1 MPTFEKDPAAAPDD
15 NRGIVV
21 RAVGR
26 YLPEESDFSQP
37 GDKKYVFTYTID
49 IENRGAGTVKLLSRH
64 WWITDARQDV
74 REVEGL
80 GVVGQQPVLRSGEA
94 FRYSSWCALPT
105 TSGWMRGIYTML
117 AASGEVIEVPIPAFS
132 LTTPQ
137 ALN

>member
-1 MPTFEKDPAAAPDD
+1 MALFEQNPVVPDGKS
-15 NRGIVV
+15 GIVV

-26 YLPEESDFSQP
+26 YLPEESDLSQP

-49 IENRGAGTVKLLSRH
+49 IENCGDRTVKLMSRH

-80 GVVGQQPVLRSGEA
+80 GVVGQQPVLRPGES
-94 FRYSSWCALPT
+94 FRYSSWCSLPT
-105 TSGWMRGIYTML
+105 PSGWMRGTYSMVS
-117 AASGEVIEVPIPAFS
+117 ASGDLIEVPISAFS
-132 LTTPQ
+132 LTSPQ